1 MRHLPCDKQ
10 ERKREMNKNFVLLF
24 GKDKTAYVRRYHL
37 RNRKRFA
44 CLHKVNTNGSLGER
58 ISRFFLQL
66 FRVLPNF
73 HECYHNF
80 TETRK

>member
-10 ERKREMNKNFVLLF
+10 ERKREMNKKFVLLF

-66 FRVLPNF
+66 FCVLPNL
-73 HECYHNF
+73 F
-80 TETRK
+80 TDDCR